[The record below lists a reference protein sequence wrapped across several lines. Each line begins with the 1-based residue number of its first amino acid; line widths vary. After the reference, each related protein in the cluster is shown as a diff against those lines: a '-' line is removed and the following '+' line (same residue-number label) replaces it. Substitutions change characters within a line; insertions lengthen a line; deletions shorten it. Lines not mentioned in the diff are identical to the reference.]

1 MQAEYAAAGYKL
13 PQIVVWNL
21 AASQIGGQKSTPVQF
36 NEAGVAL
43 VSGFS
48 GQLLKLF
55 MDKPGDVEAWKVYCC
70 LHCLEI
76 EQAQFE
82 ESTFCL
88 LSLSAECPMCQA
100 VNDPF

>member
-13 PQIVVWNL
+13 PQIVFWNL

-43 VSGFS
+43 VSGCS

-82 ESTFCL
+82 EKQL
-88 LSLSAECPMCQA
+88 LLVELKCRVPHVLSCE
-100 VNDPF
+100 